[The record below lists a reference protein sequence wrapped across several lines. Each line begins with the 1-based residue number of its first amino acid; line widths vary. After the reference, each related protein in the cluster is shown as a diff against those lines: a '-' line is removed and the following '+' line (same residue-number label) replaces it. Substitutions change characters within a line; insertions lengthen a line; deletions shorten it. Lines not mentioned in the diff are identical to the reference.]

1 MYYITNHSGHVIAAS
16 SDLLKK
22 LDIKSIDM
30 LYKQIAL
37 DVIEFITEENGIRLK
52 TALDEISYH
61 TEKETLSSVLGEMTL
76 VHLLSEEASSQETSL
91 ASLEEGVPLTEDF
104 SLFENDEDTL
114 FSVTKEEEEPL
125 IVQEEKAETTLP
137 IVEEKEEEL
146 FSLLEEEEPLVVQEE
161 KAETTL
167 PIVEE
172 KEEELFSLLEEE
184 EPLVVQEEK
193 TETTLPIVKEKEE
206 ELFSLLEEEEPLVVQ
221 EEKTETTL
229 PIVEEKE
236 EELFSLLEEEEPL
249 VVQEEKTETTLP
261 IVEEKEEE
269 PLISLAEEEKED
281 NLSELILPSH
291 TEESINSI
299 EDSQNRSNAPI
310 YIDIEK
316 ATQSIGI
323 STEDYNTFL
332 TEYIDTAL
340 ALEED
345 LKGEDEGKRT
355 AAIHTLFHLSNVL
368 RIPVI
373 TEIIEQL
380 KYTETEDIN
389 SSIESFYATLSRL
402 TTTKPETIQTPQEP
416 VSVKVEEEK
425 SKVQASETEAEAEA
439 IEAVETEV
447 VEEEP
452 TPEAEEVT
460 GFGTVDLSDV
470 KPIHFD
476 FRVEEA
482 ADDLSLPAELIE
494 EFIHDFIKQA
504 HEETDKML
512 AAYKKGDLDAI
523 QKIGHLLKGTA
534 SNLRINPLADTLYEI
549 QFCDDPSKLDGL
561 IKEYW
566 AHFIAFETQ
575 FNLQSQH

>member
-52 TALDEISYH
+52 TALDEISYR

-76 VHLLSEEASSQETSL
+76 VHLLSEEASSQEASL

-114 FSVTKEEEEPL
+114 FTVTK
-125 IVQEEKAETTLP
+125 
-137 IVEEKEEEL
+137 
-146 FSLLEEEEPLVVQEE
+146 EEEEPLVVQEE
-161 KAETTL
+161 KAEITL
-167 PIVEE
+167 PIVE
-172 KEEELFSLLEEE
+172 
-184 EPLVVQEEK
+184 
-193 TETTLPIVKEKEE
+193 EKEE

-249 VVQEEKTETTLP
+249 VVQEEKIETTLP

-269 PLISLAEEEKED
+269 PLISLAEEEKEG

-291 TEESINSI
+291 TEESISSI

-323 STEDYNTFL
+323 SIEDYNTFL

-425 SKVQASETEAEAEA
+425 SKVQASKTEAEAEA

-447 VEEEP
+447 LEEEP
-452 TPEAEEVT
+452 APEAEEVT

-512 AAYKKGDLDAI
+512 EAYKKGDLDTI